1 MNKYLGIDILKMWM
15 VIYTHKTDIYP
26 PNFKPGPSEKQQRNA
41 MQLSLLAVQ
50 LYILKLP
57 NSGFS

>member
-41 MQLSLLAVQ
+41 MQLSSKCHAT
-50 LYILKLP
+50 
-57 NSGFS
+57 FSLGSTALHT